1 MAAASTLLLQGEAH
15 LSSWN
20 DSFLQDESPRSEV
33 VPSSPTRRPM
43 AHSSCAFHA
52 DTQTTAL
59 NAAALGEVRGLTPLW
74 SQHRNQINVV
84 FFFKSSMLTLDEHG
98 TEVSGSLQRAQFLS
112 HSCLILFS

>member
-74 SQHRNQINVV
+74 SQHRNQFRVA
-84 FFFKSSMLTLDEHG
+84 G
-98 TEVSGSLQRAQFLS
+98 
-112 HSCLILFS
+112 

>member
-1 MAAASTLLLQGEAH
+1 MAAASTLLLQVEAH

-20 DSFLQDESPRSEV
+20 DSFLQDEPPRSEV

-74 SQHRNQINVV
+74 SQHRKQFRVM
-84 FFFKSSMLTLDEHG
+84 FFFFFFPFYPQCSHWMSMAQKSLVHCN
-98 TEVSGSLQRAQFLS
+98 VHNFS
-112 HSCLILFS
+112 HTAV